1 MSTTRQRFNVTGLP
15 EDLEIPFFEFRGN
28 FDGPSLTLIAG
39 IHGCEYTGMA
49 ALRRFSAEID
59 PAQLHGSITIVP
71 IVALPSFRASVPFVV
86 PQDGKNLNRNFPGRP
101 DGSYTEVLAH
111 QVFDR
116 FFVGSDY
123 LVDLHA
129 GDIGEKLE
137 AMTIYDESAVQEE
150 ASVLARVFGT
160 KHVIRQPSGART
172 VAGTTSAAAADA
184 GIPAFV
190 AESGGNGLLD
200 EGAISVHLQ
209 GLRNV
214 TGHLEMLPFTVVPT
228 LDQAEHSTGWDWLR
242 SPVEG
247 WWEPTLRLG
256 ARVDAGTV
264 LGHVGDLFGKVLHEV
279 RAPEVGIPLIQATN
293 PSVGPETL
301 LVAIA
306 RPAN

>member
-1 MSTTRQRFNVTGLP
+1 MSTTRQHFNVTGLP
-15 EDLEIPFFEFRGN
+15 EDLEIPFLEFRGK
-28 FDGPSLTLIAG
+28 FDGPNLTLIAG

-59 PAQLHGSITIVP
+59 TDQLHGSITIVP
-71 IVALPSFRASVPFVV
+71 VVAMPSFRASSPFVV
-86 PQDGKNLNRNFPGRP
+86 PQDGKNLNRNFPGRL
-101 DGSYTEVLAH
+101 DGSYTEILAR

-116 FFVGSDY
+116 FFLGSDY

-129 GDIGEKLE
+129 GDIGEKLV
-137 AMTIYDESAVQEE
+137 AMTIYDESPVQEK
-150 ASVLARVFGT
+150 AGALARVFGT
-160 KHVIRQPSGART
+160 KHIIRQPASART

-200 EGAISVHLQ
+200 EDAISAHLQ

-228 LDQAEHSTGWDWLR
+228 LDQAEHSTGWAWLR

-247 WWEPTLRLG
+247 WWEPSLQLG
-256 ARVDAGTV
+256 ATVEAGTV
-264 LGHVGDLFGKVLHEV
+264 LGHVGDLFGNVLHEV

-293 PSVGPETL
+293 PSVAVETL

-306 RPAN
+306 RPAH